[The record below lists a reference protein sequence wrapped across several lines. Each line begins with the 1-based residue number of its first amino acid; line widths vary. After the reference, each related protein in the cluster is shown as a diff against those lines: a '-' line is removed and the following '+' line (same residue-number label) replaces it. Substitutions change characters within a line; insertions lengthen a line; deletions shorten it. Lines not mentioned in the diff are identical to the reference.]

1 MRPEEI
7 NVREVTFR
15 AIAMV
20 AALGAWAIM
29 AKPAFAASLN
39 GRKFLQA
46 QGATVFSS
54 GKVDVPD
61 NAGSL
66 TLTGL
71 VEFNGNGGAKF
82 VAITLNYSATND
94 FSSGILCKLNTPAD
108 VEDNF
113 DEKTGV
119 GTLKITIGKNDGCFV
134 LHTGEAAIPFS
145 DEQFSGRGVTFD
157 LYHGAG
163 ASTIVS
169 TASSILDNSGN
180 TINVANVTGSLAPA
194 NSTGP

>member
-1 MRPEEI
+1 MRSEE
-7 NVREVTFR
+7 NSVRKVTFR
-15 AIAMV
+15 ATAMV
-20 AALGAWAIM
+20 AALGACAGL
-29 AKPAFAASLN
+29 AKPAVAANLN

-46 QGATVFSS
+46 QGPTVFSS
-54 GKVDVPD
+54 GKAGVPD
-61 NAGSL
+61 NPGWL

-71 VEFNGNGGAKF
+71 IEFNGNGGAKF

-94 FSSGILCKLNTPAD
+94 FTSGVLCKLNTPAD
-108 VEDNF
+108 VEASF
-113 DEKTGV
+113 DEKTDV
-119 GTLKITIGKNDGCFV
+119 GTLKVTIGKNDACFELESLKPAV
-134 LHTGEAAIPFS
+134 PFS

-180 TINVANVTGSLAPA
+180 TVNVANVTGSLAPA
-194 NSTGP
+194 TSTGP

>member
-1 MRPEEI
+1 MRKVI
-7 NVREVTFR
+7 IKG
-15 AIAMV
+15 IAV
-20 AALGAWAIM
+20 AAALGACAGLS
-29 AKPAFAASLN
+29 KPAFAASLS

-66 TLTGL
+66 SLTGL
-71 VEFNGNGGAKF
+71 IEFNGNGGAKF

-94 FSSGILCKLNTPAD
+94 FTSGVLCKLNTPAD
-108 VEDNF
+108 VENSF

-119 GTLKITIGKNDGCFV
+119 GTFKVTIGKNDACFE
-134 LHTGEAAIPFS
+134 LNTGATAVPFPN
-145 DEQFSGRGVTFD
+145 EQFSGRGVTFD
-157 LYHGAG
+157 LYHGGG

-180 TINVANVTGSLAPA
+180 TVNVANVTGSLAPA
-194 NSTGP
+194 RSDGP